1 MGNPKLKK
9 DDLLKLVE
17 HYEYRLQLL
26 DLMVSDMSN
35 ITIDSIHEWLNE
47 TTEIAKNINIK
58 PNSFDEERYTQLDL
72 RDFC

>member
-9 DDLLKLVE
+9 DDLLKLDE

-58 PNSFDEERYTQLDL
+58 PNSFDEEHYTQLDL